1 MKVRISIICLV
12 AVFIS
17 ACATG
22 GKKVTQ
28 GINYSRSTKNQ
39 VTYEF
44 SSAIPLTMP
53 PSVIGEEMTANPEGE
68 NTDES
73 VQTSGAQD
81 EDFVAEN
88 AANSYS
94 TYGDVVVT
102 VSSRKFELGN
112 SATRKEMAILM
123 KSIETAYGRAL
134 RMYQPSG
141 FTYAVSSVG
150 ASNPLSDVRVN
161 CRMSERSANDNGQ
174 EACKLLF
181 DEIRNVYMQL
191 KEGKDVS
198 AL

>member
-1 MKVRISIICLV
+1 
-12 AVFIS
+12 
-17 ACATG
+17 
-22 GKKVTQ
+22 
-28 GINYSRSTKNQ
+28 
-39 VTYEF
+39 
-44 SSAIPLTMP
+44 MP
-53 PSVIGEEMTANPEGE
+53 QP
-68 NTDES
+68 
-73 VQTSGAQD
+73 GAED

-88 AANSYS
+88 AASSYS

-134 RMYQPSG
+134 RVYQPSG

-174 EACKLLF
+174 EACKMLF
-181 DEIRNVYMQL
+181 DEIRTVYLQL